1 MWYIL
6 TIILNDLLLVVFVD
20 VGDDDGNGIM
30 EVDVETGWD
39 RPVTDTLVS
48 FIAYSVVYGTLS

>member
-1 MWYIL
+1 M
-6 TIILNDLLLVVFVD
+6 VFVD

>member
-1 MWYIL
+1 M
-6 TIILNDLLLVVFVD
+6 VFVD

-30 EVDVETGWD
+30 EVDVETGGD

-48 FIAYSVVYGTLS
+48 FTAYSVVYGALSESIS